1 MVLWIY
7 RLNLIYCDVLHNI
20 FNLGFYQITP
30 LRHQRNLRKELIF
43 SHITQHHHEYA
54 LKTLVPPVYSTGIVL
69 HILYYCTSNN
79 AETAPSV
86 LSDVIAP
93 QFPLLLPLLWLRYQ
107 SGVTGSTLAFRPQHT
122 TSILPYFSA
131 RQPNSTLGYRQ
142 AAARSVNVWR
152 SVRGGANVR
161 GNRAPR
167 PYYGTGSF

>member
-1 MVLWIY
+1 MFHQFTALVL
-7 RLNLIYCDVLHNI
+7 
-20 FNLGFYQITP
+20 FYT
-30 LRHQRNLRKELIF
+30 
-43 SHITQHHHEYA
+43 
-54 LKTLVPPVYSTGIVL
+54 
-69 HILYYCTSNN
+69 YYTTSNN
-79 AETAPSV
+79 AEIAPSV

-152 SVRGGANVR
+152 SVRGGQMS
-161 GNRAPR
+161 GGTAPPGPTMELDHSEHLLR
-167 PYYGTGSF
+167 PPPTLTAD